1 MKNTLLLALAITLTA
16 CGSSGGDSTPGS
28 VINPAN
34 TTEGKIKA
42 HLASGYSVGLIQTTT
57 ESGEVIDKGT
67 NTKVCD
73 YNYETVSTLID
84 ISGSQYTF
92 HVKGIGNQFCDE
104 HLIETIDVK
113 DLKYLGSFV
122 DFLLQELLDDNAT
135 YKWNDT
141 SKVLTI
147 KKDGQ
152 ESKMDFKNIKTYEHL
167 RAKLFT
173 GGEYELAEYKTI
185 YTVDD
190 YSQTNSRQ
198 NYDVESLKDQLGY
211 CTYTLNDKKE
221 EIIDC
226 VNPKQ

>member
-57 ESGEVIDKGT
+57 ENGEVIDKGT

-92 HVKGIGNQFCDE
+92 HVKGTGNQFCDDHPSE
-104 HLIETIDVK
+104 SIEVK
-113 DLKYLGSFV
+113 DLKYLGSYV
-122 DFLLQELLDDNAT
+122 DFLLEAILENNAT

-141 SKVLTI
+141 SKVFTI
-147 KKDGQ
+147 NINGQ
-152 ESKMDFKNIKTYEHL
+152 EDNMDLKNVKTYEHL
-167 RAKLFT
+167 T
-173 GGEYELAEYKTI
+173 TEVSPEGEYSLAEYKTI
-185 YTVDD
+185 YTIDGFT
-190 YSQTNSRQ
+190 QTNSRQ

-211 CTYTLNDKKE
+211 CTYTLNEKKE
-221 EIIDC
+221 SIVNC